1 MITRRQMCVAM
12 AALPLPW
19 PSLAQ
24 QFPSRPLTFLV
35 PFGPA
40 AGADMLARSL
50 AQGMAR
56 HIGQTPIVDN
66 RPGGNGFIGTQAVLT
81 APGDGHTVLVTSN
94 SHVLNKLLFR
104 KVPYDPVKDFTPVA
118 SLCSGTLVLTASGKS
133 SFQSAAELVDF
144 ARKNPG
150 KVTVGVSSSATRLA
164 AALFQQVAGI
174 QLLEV
179 PYKAFVPAVTDQI
192 GGQIDALFPPAE
204 LVSQH
209 IKSGALRAL
218 GVTGKRRMASLPD
231 VPTLQESGIA
241 YDFTFWYGAWVKAG
255 TPPAVIQ
262 SLRDALLR
270 ALDEP
275 EAKKFLASN
284 DFEPLRMSREDF
296 GRFQEQD
303 LDRWATVMKKAGIQ
317 PE

>member
-66 RPGGNGFIGTQAVLT
+66 RPGGNGFIGTQAVLRHQARPHRARHLELPRT
-81 APGDGHTVLVTSN
+81 EQVALPQSAIRPGERLHAGCVTVQWHARADRERQVEFSER
-94 SHVLNKLLFR
+94 SRACRFR
-104 KVPYDPVKDFTPVA
+104 SEKSRQGDSRRQQQCHSTRCCVVPAGSRHPVA
-118 SLCSGTLVLTASGKS
+118 RGAIQGVRSGCDRSNRRADRCTVSSGRARVPAHQERRPAGSWRDGKEAHGKS
-133 SFQSAAELVDF
+133 
-144 ARKNPG
+144 
-150 KVTVGVSSSATRLA
+150 
-164 AALFQQVAGI
+164 
-174 QLLEV
+174 
-179 PYKAFVPAVTDQI
+179 
-192 GGQIDALFPPAE
+192 
-204 LVSQH
+204 
-209 IKSGALRAL
+209 
-218 GVTGKRRMASLPD
+218 PD

-296 GRFQEQD
+296 GSFQEQD